1 MIIFLLAQVAIK
13 ALAEFHGT
21 CISFDILSERKLVD
35 MYPILDS
42 KNLMW
47 IQEDMVKFLKST
59 AETAERFISSIEG
72 QGQTAR

>member
-1 MIIFLLAQVAIK
+1 MAIK

-21 CISFDILSERKLVD
+21 CIAFDILSGRRLVD

-47 IQEDMVKFLKST
+47 IQEDMIKFLKCT
-59 AETAERFISSIEG
+59 AETAEKFISSIEG